1 MEKITKVA
9 TTVGTLYNQLNLLI
23 EKQNKTVDASR
34 NSLQT
39 DKSGGPPSNELVNF
53 VTTLEKIVNKNSE
66 RQSSEVYAWRDV
78 SFFMMGVTSMCLLS
92 SAFLVYNLKQKNT

>member
-1 MEKITKVA
+1 MLRDSRDRQRR
-9 TTVGTLYNQLNLLI
+9 G
-23 EKQNKTVDASR
+23 R

-39 DKSGGPPSNELVNF
+39 DKTEGLPSNELVNF

-78 SFFMMGVTSMCLLS
+78 SFFMICCKRIKDFWENSRFSQNGNDFV
-92 SAFLVYNLKQKNT
+92 